1 MYILIMSRQSTLPN
15 QPAEAQT
22 QAVQALALLRQSGML
37 RARELRAAGIADE
50 TLARLVR
57 QGLVQRVAR
66 GLYQHAEAEISQTQS
81 LEETVRL
88 MPDGILCLT
97 TALAHHGLTLQNP
110 RHIWVALSPGSTVPR
125 RGAAYRYVW
134 FGGLSQTIGIA
145 PIRFGSAMGRITN
158 PVRTVLDCFRYRSEI
173 GLDVALEGLRNLCRS
188 GNAAPTEIARMARQ
202 LRIWSIVRP
211 YLEALAVDD

>member
-1 MYILIMSRQSTLPN
+1 MSRLTTPSRRSTAA
-15 QPAEAQT
+15 QP
-22 QAVQALALLRQSGML
+22 QAAQALALLRQSGLL
-37 RARELRAAGIADE
+37 RARELRAVGIADE
-50 TLARLVR
+50 TLSRLVR
-57 QGLVQRVAR
+57 QGLIRRVAR
-66 GLYQHAEAEISQTQS
+66 GLYQHGEADISQTQS
-81 LEETVRL
+81 LEEAVHL
-88 MPDGILCLT
+88 VPDGILCLT

-110 RHIWVALSPGSTVPR
+110 KHIWIALAPGSTIPR

-134 FGGLSQTIGIA
+134 FGGPSQTIGIE

-173 GLDVALEGLRNLCRS
+173 GLDVSLEGLRNLCRS
-188 GNAAPTEIARMARQ
+188 GNTAPAEIARMARQ